1 MRLLLRY
8 DKAVELAI
16 SSKNYDEAMELALE
30 HKVILTE
37 AMVEGMT
44 LEKKAGLDDK
54 ALNAQR
60 NELLLK
66 IAATCKQQNSFH
78 LAAKKC
84 VGSASL
90 AFVVSPPCLFVRPFV
105 CFARQ
110 IHARTSSLFKTMKEA
125 FAIRRGHHFS
135 HIDKSLDD
143 SI

>member
-1 MRLLLRY
+1 LRLLLRY

-110 IHARTSSLFKTMKEA
+110 IHARA
-125 FAIRRGHHFS
+125 WG
-135 HIDKSLDD
+135 
-143 SI
+143 SICPHRVPPRLLSVRSQKRLLCGYFGK